1 MHLSDRVHA
10 VIASLGGAH
19 PSAEEFV
26 KQNAAVITQLC
37 QEGWLLRFL
46 EVTCRE
52 HVSGSS
58 VVDTIRFHMI

>member
-1 MHLSDRVHA
+1 MHLRYRVHA

-19 PSAEEFV
+19 PSAEEFM
-26 KQNAAVITQLC
+26 KRNAPVITQLC

-52 HVSGSS
+52 HVPGNSI
-58 VVDTIRFHMI
+58 VDTIRFHMI